1 MRIYNN
7 KNKIWTVVA
16 DQWRPKY
23 VVPGQRRKKKRDITD
38 STIDVG
44 KFFGMLEKSTYTMQS
59 IINKCYSFQFSFSFF
74 FFLIPIGFWRFFVL
88 PGTCRIEYNTR
99 SILRCRIFY
108 DDGSS
113 ACWSHSSWC
122 DFGLTD
128 SDPTTGK
135 HLFFFFFLPLW
146 ITCVAFVL
154 QIVKPIKLEKMP
166 SLFAIVLIREPY
178 QNGLNFLDES
188 SYDF

>member
-135 HLFFFFFLPLW
+135 HLFFIFFSFVDHVR
-146 ITCVAFVL
+146 CVRSTNCKANKVRKDAF
-154 QIVKPIKLEKMP
+154 P
-166 SLFAIVLIREPY
+166 FCYR
-178 QNGLNFLDES
+178 LDS
-188 SYDF
+188 WTVSKWSKFFGRK